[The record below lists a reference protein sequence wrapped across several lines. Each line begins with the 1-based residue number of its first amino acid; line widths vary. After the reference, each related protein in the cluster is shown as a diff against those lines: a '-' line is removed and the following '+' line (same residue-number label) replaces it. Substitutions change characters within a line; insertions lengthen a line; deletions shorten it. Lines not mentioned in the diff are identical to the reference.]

1 MGQIKFISGLL
12 MASLFAIA
20 LIGFSINFANDNSS
34 VINIASDSDLSGV
47 KGNMEGDM
55 QQFYLDAN
63 TSSSSMYE
71 STISTQ
77 TEATEGGTSFK
88 VGPATAL
95 TTGNRVL
102 STGFKKIFGAD
113 ANFGIFLT
121 SLIAML
127 GLIAALFIWKAWKG
141 GQVD

>member
-20 LIGFSINFANDNSS
+20 IIGFSIGFANDNSS
-34 VINIASDSDLSGV
+34 SINIASDSELSGV

-63 TSSSSMYE
+63 TSSSAMYE

-102 STGFKKIFGAD
+102 TTGFRKIFGSD
-113 ANFGIFLT
+113 SSFSIFLT
-121 SLIAML
+121 ALIAML

>member
-1 MGQIKFISGLL
+1 MGQIKFLSGLL

-20 LIGFSINFANDNSS
+20 IIGFSINFANDNGSA
-34 VINIASDSDLSGV
+34 VNIANDPDLSGV
-47 KGNMEGDM
+47 KGNMEEDM

-95 TTGNRVL
+95 SAGNRVL
-102 STGFKKIFGAD
+102 TIGYKKIFGSD
-113 ANFGIFLT
+113 SNFGIFLT
-121 SLIAML
+121 ALIGML

>member
-20 LIGFSINFANDNSS
+20 LIGFAVNFANDNFSP
-34 VINIASDSDLSGV
+34 VNIASDSELTGV
-47 KGNMEGDM
+47 KGSMEGDM
-55 QQFYLDAN
+55 QQFYLDSN
-63 TSSSSMYE
+63 TSSGAMYE

-88 VGPATAL
+88 VGPTTAL

-102 STGFKKIFGAD
+102 STGFKKIFGSD
-113 ANFGIFLT
+113 GSFSIFLT
-121 SLIAML
+121 ALIGML